1 MMTTTPLA
9 EAQEEALV
17 ALCLFAA
24 FADGDKS
31 EAERSEVRRVAD
43 GFQDDLVPSV
53 SQKILTGRLNLS
65 DAAALITDQSHRL
78 LAYELAV
85 GVCEADGAIT
95 PAERSYLDELRG
107 RLELSGP
114 RAAQVEQP
122 VTEVA
127 LAPIGEQPPA
137 PENQGMILKYAI
149 LNGALELLPDSLATM
164 AIIPLQCKMVYRIG
178 KAHGVDLD
186 AGHIKEFAAT
196 AGLGMTSQ
204 IVEGFARKFAK
215 GLVRKIA
222 GKSGG
227 KLAGQAAGSA
237 MSFAST
243 YALGLIA
250 DRYYAGGRSMS
261 PAQMREGFQ
270 GLLSQAR
277 ELHASVLPQIQER
290 AKTLDAGSLLRLI
303 RDPGAV

>member
-24 FADGDKS
+24 FADSDKS

-43 GFQDDLVPSV
+43 GFQDDLVPAV
-53 SQKILTGRLNLS
+53 SQKVLTGRLNLS
-65 DAAALITDQSHRL
+65 DAAALITDQGHRL

-178 KAHGVDLD
+178 KSHGVDLD
-186 AGHIKEFAAT
+186 AGHIKEFAAA

-303 RDPGAV
+303 RDPAAV